1 MAAENTPV
9 NESKKTNPIKAFF
22 GNLFKP
28 KERVSADAGE
38 KNNWKAWLYLAPTI
52 ILLSVFTFYPLINT
66 IFIAFLKNYDYV
78 TQSHEGFTFDN
89 FGFVLGLLGKGVGG
103 AMIPRWQCIG
113 FESEGALGYYLD
125 AAGQQQNAY
134 FTMDVIRYAFPNTLI
149 ITFIT
154 VPVSIIIA
162 LLISIGLNSI
172 PAFQKMFQTIFF
184 IPYVTNAIA
193 VGMVF
198 AVLFDYKGIINY
210 LFQLGN
216 LTWIDQGA
224 PTWRAMIALCVYI
237 VWHSLPYKILIFL
250 SGLQNIDKQYYDAA
264 KIDSAGGFK
273 TMMNVTVPLLSPQ
286 ILYIMITSFIGAFK
300 EYTSV
305 VGLFGK
311 SSTDGGG
318 TNNLYTVVYYIY
330 DQVKGNVQY
339 GAAAAVLLFIVIL
352 IFTAIQFKVSKK
364 RVHY

>member
-89 FGFVLGLLGKGVGG
+89 FGVVLGLLGKGVGG

-198 AVLFDYKGIINY
+198 AVLFDYKGIINH

-264 KIDSAGGFK
+264 KIDSAGGLQ